1 MQIRKGDKNDLE
13 KIYNLYKRAATSLE
27 GLARTP
33 EEISQE
39 LITNFIEKSLEN
51 GLIFVIENEDKIIAE
66 IHAYKNEPRC
76 FQPSLSNL
84 IIAIDPDFQGRG
96 LGRKIFSHLLEEVKI
111 NHKNIARVE
120 LFARQKNLRA
130 VNLYKSLGFEVEGI
144 LKNRLLDSNGNIDH
158 DTIMAWHNSNFKVI

>member
-1 MQIRKGDKNDLE
+1 MQIRKGDKKDLE
-13 KIYNLYKRAATSLE
+13 KIYQLYKKTASSPE

-39 LITNFIEKSLEN
+39 LVANFIEKSLEN
-51 GLIFVIENEDKIIAE
+51 GLIFVVENSEKIIAE
-66 IHAYKNEPRC
+66 IHTYKNEPKC

-96 LGRKIFSHLLEEVKI
+96 LGKKIFSHLLEEIKN
-111 NHKNIARVE
+111 NHRKIARVE

-130 VNLYKSLGFEVEGI
+130 IKLYQSLGFEIEGI
-144 LKNRLLDSNGNIDH
+144 LKNRILDSAGNLSD
-158 DTIMAWHNSNFKVI
+158 DTIMAWHNPNFEAI